1 MKVGK
6 LARGRQLN
14 KEEQSLWDNF
24 ANRIKGIRQDKQR
37 ELPVMKIAYD
47 ERPDNHKRLLANS
60 SRSQKLVQTETFI
73 QYYKLFKKKQEQP
86 IEQKSFIN
94 IGEKQAGLDT
104 NTWKKLHK
112 GQMQPEK
119 ILDLHGYTAQRAFF
133 VLEEFLI
140 RSQRSNI
147 RCVEIITGIGTGY
160 KEGGILKRELPYW
173 LNRPVIQSLILGTTY
188 PAQWNGGA
196 VRILL
201 KRNR

>member
-1 MKVGK
+1 MAK
-6 LARGRQLN
+6 GRKLN

-24 ANRIKGIRQDKQR
+24 ANQIKGICKGNLKETPITQVKFH
-37 ELPVMKIAYD
+37 
-47 ERPDNHKRLLANS
+47 ERPNNKKKLLANS
-60 SRSQKLVQTETFI
+60 KRSQKLLQTDDFI

-86 IEQKSFIN
+86 VEQKSFIA
-94 IGEKQAGLDT
+94 IGQKQAGLDT
-104 NTWKKLHK
+104 NTWKKLYK

-133 VLEEFLI
+133 MLEEFLI
-140 RSQRSNI
+140 RAQRNNV
-147 RCVEIITGIGTGY
+147 RCVEVITGIGTGY

-173 LNRPVIQSLILGTTY
+173 LNRPVIQCLILGTTY

>member
-1 MKVGK
+1 M
-6 LARGRQLN
+6 ARGRQLN

-24 ANRIKGIRQDKQR
+24 ANRIKTIHIEKQR
-37 ELPVMKIAYD
+37 EVQQPKVAFH
-47 ERPDNHKRLLANS
+47 ERPDNKAKLLANEH
-60 SRSQKLVQTETFI
+60 RSHRLAQTDGFI

-86 IEQKSFIN
+86 SVHKPFIA

-104 NTWKKLHK
+104 NTWKKLYK

-173 LNRPVIQSLILGTTY
+173 LNRPAIHALILGTTY

>member
-1 MKVGK
+1 M
-6 LARGRQLN
+6 ARGRQLN

-24 ANRIKGIRQDKQR
+24 ANRIKTIHTDKQK
-37 ELPVMKIAYD
+37 EVSLPKVTFH
-47 ERPDNHKRLLANS
+47 ERPDNKTKLLANAH
-60 SRSQKLVQTETFI
+60 RSQKLTQTDGFI

-86 IEQKSFIN
+86 AVQKAFIA

-104 NTWKKLHK
+104 NTWKKLYK

-140 RSQRSNI
+140 RSQRNNI
-147 RCVEIITGIGTGY
+147 RCVEVITGIGTGY

-173 LNRPVIQSLILGTTY
+173 LNRPVIHALILGTTY

>member
-1 MKVGK
+1 M
-6 LARGRQLN
+6 ARGRQLN

-24 ANRIKGIRQDKQR
+24 ANRIKGIHK
-37 ELPVMKIAYD
+37 EKPKETLITKVTFY
-47 ERPDNHKRLLANS
+47 ERPDNKVKLQANAD
-60 SRSQKLVQTETFI
+60 RSQKLVQTESFI
-73 QYYKLFKKKQEQP
+73 QYYKLFKKKQTEP
-86 IEQKSFIN
+86 MEQKPFVS
-94 IGEKQAGLDT
+94 IGQKQAGLDT

-133 VLEEFLI
+133 VLEDFLI
-140 RSQRSNI
+140 RSQRNNI
-147 RCVEIITGIGTGY
+147 RCVEVITGIGTGY

>member
-1 MKVGK
+1 M
-6 LARGRQLN
+6 ARGRQLN

-24 ANRIKGIRQDKQR
+24 ANRIKGIRKDTPR
-37 ELPVMKIAYD
+37 ETPIAKVAFH
-47 ERPDNHKRLLANS
+47 ERPDNKKKLLANAY
-60 SRSQKLVQTETFI
+60 RSQRLTQTDSFI
-73 QYYKLFKKKQEQP
+73 QYYKLFKKRQEQP
-86 IEQKSFIN
+86 LEHKSFIT
-94 IGEKQAGLDT
+94 IGQKQAGLDT

-140 RSQRSNI
+140 RAQRNNI

-173 LNRPVIQSLILGTTY
+173 LNRPAIQSLILGTTY

>member
-1 MKVGK
+1 M
-6 LARGRQLN
+6 ARGRQLN
-14 KEEQSLWDNF
+14 KEEQSLWDQF
-24 ANRIKGIRQDKQR
+24 ANQIKGIHQNKPR
-37 ELPVMKIAYD
+37 ELPMVKIAFD
-47 ERPDNHKRLLANS
+47 ERPDNHKKLLGNIT
-60 SRSQKLVQTETFI
+60 RSQRLVQTENFI

-86 IEQKSFIN
+86 LEQKPFIK

-112 GQMQPEK
+112 GHMQPEK

-140 RSQRSNI
+140 RSQRNNI

-173 LNRPVIQSLILGTTY
+173 LNRPAIQALILGTTY

-196 VRILL
+196 VRVLL
-201 KRNR
+201 RRNR